1 MHTKTQDC
9 EKPDARTLQVLLF
22 STSTKLLDRV
32 EAAVT
37 IKGLT
42 YRRLDG
48 STDRADR
55 QKMVDEFNFT
65 PSISLFLISTL
76 AGGVGLNL
84 QSANK

>member
-1 MHTKTQDC
+1 M
-9 EKPDARTLQVLLF
+9 
-22 STSTKLLDRV
+22 LDRI

-37 IKGLT
+37 MRGFT
-42 YRRLDG
+42 YKRLDG
-48 STDRADR
+48 STERVDR
-55 QKMVDEFNFT
+55 QKMVDEFNHT

>member
-1 MHTKTQDC
+1 MLN
-9 EKPDARTLQVLLF
+9 RI
-22 STSTKLLDRV
+22 

-37 IKGLT
+37 MKGLT
-42 YRRLDG
+42 YKRLDG

-55 QKMVDEFNFT
+55 QKMVDDFNQK

-84 QSANK
+84 QSANKCDPRVTRINAATNPLNPSGCLYAN